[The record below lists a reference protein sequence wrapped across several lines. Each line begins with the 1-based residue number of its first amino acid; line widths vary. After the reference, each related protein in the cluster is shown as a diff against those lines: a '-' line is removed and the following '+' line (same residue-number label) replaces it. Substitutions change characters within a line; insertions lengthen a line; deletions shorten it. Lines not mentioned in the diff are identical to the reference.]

1 MALATL
7 SCIPISAG
15 IAIGKAYFI
24 NRSNFGQV
32 PRQALAEDLVEEEAA
47 RLRAAFAQAK
57 SDLAAIRER
66 VPAELKDHALIID
79 SHLMIMSDPKL
90 QGSALSH
97 LATLRINAEWA
108 LEKAV
113 ADLEEAFNALDDPYF
128 RERAQDVRIVA
139 DRVRALLMGQK
150 VDFKTLGS
158 RAVLLA
164 HDLTPADTVELQV
177 DKIMGFATV
186 QGGKTS
192 HAGILAKSL
201 GIPAVV
207 GAGGMEEVVQDGNL
221 VVVDGLKGLVLVEP
235 DEDELARYGDLK
247 YQFESFRAGIIK
259 NCHLPGETI
268 DGYRIKVKANI
279 ELYEEVAQVID
290 NGGDGI
296 GLFRTEYTYLN
307 RTELPSEEELF
318 EHYRDLADILSPRR
332 VILRTLDLGADKFMA
347 HFGRLE
353 EQNPAMGLRAVRFC
367 LRHKGLF
374 RTQIR
379 AILRASVVG
388 NISIMFPMIS
398 GLKELQQSL
407 ALLHECQQE
416 LRNEGLRYNPD
427 MPVGMMV
434 ELPSAVMTA
443 EIMAKEVDFFSIGT
457 NDLIQYS
464 LGIDRTNRHVSYLYQ
479 PLHPAV
485 VRSIKHVVDAAHQ
498 AGIECNLCGEMAS
511 DPFCIP
517 ILMGMQIDAVS
528 LNPQTIPAIKHIIRQ
543 TTMDDCKKLL
553 KQVLDSPTVARTN
566 QLVRETI
573 FQKFPDQLSFFYSL
587 LDSEEGPSQ

>member
-1 MALATL
+1 MALAILTG
-7 SCIPISAG
+7 IPISAG
-15 IAIGKAYFI
+15 IAIGKAFFL
-24 NRSNFGQV
+24 NRSHFGQV
-32 PRQALAEDLVEEEAA
+32 PRQTLADELVEDEAT
-47 RLRAAFAQAK
+47 RLRDAFSEAK
-57 SDLAAIRER
+57 QELSDIRQR

-90 QGSALSH
+90 QGSAITH
-97 LATLRINAEWA
+97 LTSLRINAEWA

-113 ADLEEAFNALDDPYF
+113 SDLEEAFNALDDPYF
-128 RERAQDVRIVA
+128 RERAQDVRMVA
-139 DRVRALLMGQK
+139 DRVRAKLMGQK
-150 VDFKTLGS
+150 VDFKALGS

-207 GAGGMEEVVQDGNL
+207 GVGGIEEAVTDGNL
-221 VVVDGLKGLVLVEP
+221 VVVDGIKGVVLVEP
-235 DEDELARYGDLK
+235 DEEELAHYGDLK
-247 YQFESFRAGIIK
+247 YQFESHRAAIIK

-307 RTELPSEEELF
+307 RTKLPSEEELL
-318 EHYRDLADILSPRR
+318 EHYRDLADILSPKR

-353 EQNPAMGLRAVRFC
+353 EQNPAMGLRAIRFC
-367 LRHKGLF
+367 LRHRELF

-398 GLKELQQSL
+398 GLKELRQSVN
-407 ALLHECQQE
+407 LLRLCQQE
-416 LRNEGLRYNPD
+416 LSKEGLAYNPE

-511 DPFCIP
+511 DPFCVP
-517 ILMGMQIDAVS
+517 ILMGMQMDAIS
-528 LNPQTIPAIKHIIRQ
+528 LTPQTIPGIKHLIRQ
-543 TTMDDCKKLL
+543 ATMDDCKKLL
-553 KQVLDSPTVARTN
+553 KQVLESPTVARTN

-573 FQKFPDQLSFFYSL
+573 FQKFPDQLSYFYSL
-587 LDSEEGPSQ
+587 LDSEEGPTQ

>member
-32 PRQALAEDLVEEEAA
+32 PRQALAEDLVAEEAA
-47 RLRAAFAQAK
+47 RLKDAFAQAK
-57 SDLAAIRER
+57 ADLAAIRER

-90 QGSALSH
+90 QGSAMNH
-97 LATLRINAEWA
+97 LTTLRINAEWA

-128 RERAQDVRIVA
+128 RERAQDVRLVA
-139 DRVRALLMGQK
+139 DRVRAQLMGQK

-221 VVVDGLKGLVLVEP
+221 VIVDGLKGLVLVEP

-247 YQFESFRAGIIK
+247 YQFESYRAGIIK

-307 RTELPSEEELF
+307 RTVLPTEEELF

-374 RTQIR
+374 KTQIR

-398 GLKELQQSL
+398 GLKELQQSIS
-407 ALLHECQQE
+407 LLRECQQE
-416 LRNEGLRYNPD
+416 LRKDGLAYNPE

>member
-7 SCIPISAG
+7 TGIPISAG
-15 IAIGKAYFI
+15 IAIGKAFFL
-24 NRSNFGQV
+24 NRSQFGQV
-32 PRQALAEDLVEEEAA
+32 PRLALLDEQVEPEAQ
-47 RLRAAFAQAK
+47 RLREAFEQAK
-57 SDLAAIRER
+57 RELASIRER

-90 QGSALSH
+90 MGSALEH
-97 LATLRINAEWA
+97 LTGLRINAEWA

-128 RERAQDVRIVA
+128 RERLQDVRLVA
-139 DRVRALLMGQK
+139 DRVRGRLMGQK

-158 RAVLLA
+158 RAVLMA
-164 HDLTPADTVELQV
+164 NDLTPADTVELQV

-207 GAGGMEEVVQDGNL
+207 GVGGMEAAVQDGHL
-221 VVVDGLKGLVLVEP
+221 VVVDGLKGQVIVEP
-235 DEDELARYGDLK
+235 DEEELARYGDLK
-247 YQFESFRAGIIK
+247 YQFESYRGSIIR
-259 NCHLPGETI
+259 NCHLPGETL

-307 RTELPSEEELF
+307 RTALPQEDELF
-318 EHYRDLADILSPRR
+318 EHYRDLADILSPQR
-332 VILRTLDLGADKFMA
+332 VTLRTLDLGADKFMA

-367 LRHKGLF
+367 LRNKELF
-374 RTQIR
+374 RTQLR

-388 NISIMFPMIS
+388 NISMMFPMIS
-398 GLKELQQSL
+398 GLKELRQSMT
-407 ALLHECQQE
+407 LLRQCQQE
-416 LRNEGLRYNPD
+416 LRSQGLPYDPD
-427 MPVGMMV
+427 MPVGIMV

-443 EIMAKEVDFFSIGT
+443 ETLAREVDFFSIGT
-457 NDLIQYS
+457 NDLIQYT
-464 LGIDRTNRHVSYLYQ
+464 LGIDRTNRHVS
-479 PLHPAV
+479 
-485 VRSIKHVVDAAHQ
+485 
-498 AGIECNLCGEMAS
+498 
-511 DPFCIP
+511 
-517 ILMGMQIDAVS
+517 
-528 LNPQTIPAIKHIIRQ
+528 
-543 TTMDDCKKLL
+543 
-553 KQVLDSPTVARTN
+553 
-566 QLVRETI
+566 
-573 FQKFPDQLSFFYSL
+573 
-587 LDSEEGPSQ
+587 

>member
-7 SCIPISAG
+7 TGIPISAG
-15 IAIGKAYFI
+15 IAIGKAFFL
-24 NRSNFGQV
+24 NRSQFGQV
-32 PRQALAEDLVEEEAA
+32 PRLALPGEQVEPEAQ
-47 RLRAAFAQAK
+47 RLRDAFEQAK
-57 SDLAAIRER
+57 RELAAIRER

-90 QGSALSH
+90 MGSALTH
-97 LATLRINAEWA
+97 LTGLRINAEWA

-128 RERAQDVRIVA
+128 RERLQDVRLVA
-139 DRVRALLMGQK
+139 DRVRGKLMGQK

-158 RAVLLA
+158 RAVLMA
-164 HDLTPADTVELQV
+164 NDLTPADTVELQV

-207 GAGGMEEVVQDGNL
+207 GVGGMEAAVQDGHL
-221 VVVDGLKGLVLVEP
+221 VVVDGLKGQVIVEP
-235 DEDELARYGDLK
+235 DEEELARYGDLK
-247 YQFESFRAGIIK
+247 YQFESYRGAIIR
-259 NCHLPGETI
+259 NCHLPGETL

-307 RTELPSEEELF
+307 RTALPTEDELF
-318 EHYRDLADILSPRR
+318 EHYRDLADILSPQR
-332 VILRTLDLGADKFMA
+332 VTLRTLDLGADKFMA

-367 LRHKGLF
+367 LRNKELF
-374 RTQIR
+374 RTQLR

-388 NISIMFPMIS
+388 NISMMFPMIS
-398 GLKELQQSL
+398 GLKELRQSMT
-407 ALLHECQQE
+407 LLRQCQQE
-416 LRNEGLRYNPD
+416 LRSQGLPYDPD
-427 MPVGMMV
+427 MPVGIMV

-443 EIMAKEVDFFSIGT
+443 ETLAREVDFFSIGT
-457 NDLIQYS
+457 NDLIQYT

-511 DPFCIP
+511 DPFCMP

-528 LNPQTIPAIKHIIRQ
+528 LNPQTIPGIKHIVRQ
-543 TTMDDCKKLL
+543 TTMDDCKNLL
-553 KQVLDSPTVARTN
+553 KQVLESPTVARTN

-573 FQKFPDQLSFFYSL
+573 FQKFPDQLSFFFSL

>member
-1 MALATL
+1 MAQATL
-7 SCIPISAG
+7 TGIPISAG
-15 IAIGKAYFI
+15 IAIGKAFFL
-24 NRSNFGQV
+24 NRSHFGQA
-32 PRQALAEDLVEEEAA
+32 PRQTVADAQVAEEAE
-47 RLRAAFAQAK
+47 RLRWAFRQAK
-57 SDLAAIRER
+57 ADLADIRSR

-79 SHLMIMSDPKL
+79 SHLMILSDPKL
-90 QGSALSH
+90 EKSALHH
-97 LATLRINAEWA
+97 LASLRINAEWA

-113 ADLEEAFNALDDPYF
+113 ADVEQMFSALDDPYF
-128 RERAQDVRIVA
+128 RERAQDVRSVA
-139 DRVRALLMGQK
+139 ERARLLLMGQQTDLK
-150 VDFKTLGS
+150 ALGS

-177 DKIMGFATV
+177 ERIMGFATV

-192 HAGILAKSL
+192 HTGILAKSL

-207 GAGGMEEVVQDGNL
+207 GLDGLEEAVSEGTL
-221 VVVDGLKGLVLVEP
+221 VVVDGLKGVVLVEP
-235 DEDELARYGDLK
+235 GEEELARYGDLK
-247 YQFESFRAGIIK
+247 YQFEAFRAGIIK

-268 DGYRIKVKANI
+268 DGYRVKVKANV
-279 ELYEEVAQVID
+279 ELYEEVPQVLD

-296 GLFRTEYTYLN
+296 GLFRTEYAYLN
-307 RTELPSEEELF
+307 RTGLPGEDELHEN
-318 EHYRDLADILSPRR
+318 YRDLAAIMSPKR

-347 HFGRLE
+347 HFGRLD
-353 EQNPAMGLRAVRFC
+353 EQNPALGLRAVRFC
-367 LRHKGLF
+367 LRNRDLF
-374 RTQIR
+374 RTQLR
-379 AILRASVVG
+379 AILRASAVG

-398 GLKELQQSL
+398 GLKELRQSV
-407 ALLHECQQE
+407 ALLRECQGE
-416 LRNEGLRYNPD
+416 LAREGLAFD
-427 MPVGMMV
+427 KDVPVGIMI

-443 EIMAKEVDFFSIGT
+443 EALAREVDFFSIGT

-511 DPFCIP
+511 DPFCVP
-517 ILMGMQIDAVS
+517 ILIGMQIDALS
-528 LNPQTIPAIKHIIRQ
+528 LNPQTIPAIKHVIRQ

-553 KQVLDSPTVARTN
+553 KQVLESPTVARTN

-573 FQKFPDQLSFFYSL
+573 FQKYPDQLSFFYSL
-587 LDSEEGPSQ
+587 LDSEEGPDL

>member
-1 MALATL
+1 MALAKL
-7 SCIPISAG
+7 SGIPISAG
-15 IAIGKAYFI
+15 IAIGKAFFL
-24 NRSNFGQV
+24 NRSQFGPV
-32 PRQALAEDLVEEEAA
+32 PRQTLAEELVEPEAQ
-47 RLRAAFAQAK
+47 RLRDAFADAK
-57 SDLAAIRER
+57 ADLKAIRER
-66 VPAELKDHALIID
+66 VPAELKDHALIMD

-90 QGSALSH
+90 MGSAVEH
-97 LATLRINAEWA
+97 VLALRINAEWA

-113 ADLEEAFNALDDPYF
+113 SALEEAFNALGDPYF
-128 RERAQDVRIVA
+128 RERLQDVRLVA
-139 DRVRALLMGQK
+139 DRVRGKLMGQK
-150 VDFKTLGS
+150 VDFKALGS

-207 GAGGMEEVVQDGNL
+207 GAGGLEESVQDGNL
-221 VVVDGLKGLVLVEP
+221 VIVDGLKGVVIVEP
-235 DEDELARYGDLK
+235 DEEELARYGDLK
-247 YQFESFRAGIIK
+247 YQFESYRAGIIK

-268 DGYRIKVKANI
+268 DGYRVKVKANI

-307 RTELPSEEELF
+307 RTSLPTEEELF
-318 EHYRDLADILSPRR
+318 EHYLDLADILSPRR

-367 LRHKGLF
+367 LRHRELF
-374 RTQIR
+374 KTQIR

-398 GLKELQQSL
+398 GLKELRQSL
-407 ALLHECQQE
+407 SLLKECQGE
-416 LRNEGLRYNPD
+416 LSRQGLPYNPG

-511 DPFCIP
+511 DPFCVP
-517 ILMGMQIDAVS
+517 ILMGMQMDAIS
-528 LNPQTIPAIKHIIRQ
+528 LNPQTIPGIKHIIRQ

>member
-1 MALATL
+1 MALATI
-7 SCIPISAG
+7 SGIPISAG
-15 IAIGKAYFI
+15 IAIGKAYFL

-32 PRQALAEDLVEEEAA
+32 PRQTLAEDMVDDEAA
-47 RLRAAFAQAK
+47 RLREAFDQAK
-57 SDLAAIRER
+57 AELAAIRER

-97 LATLRINAEWA
+97 LTTLRINAEWA

-113 ADLEEAFNALDDPYF
+113 SDLEEAFNALDDPYF
-128 RERAQDVRIVA
+128 RERAQDVRLVA
-139 DRVRALLMGQK
+139 DRVRAQLMGQK
-150 VDFKTLGS
+150 VDFKALGS

-207 GAGGMEEVVQDGNL
+207 GAAGIEETVQDGNL
-221 VVVDGLKGLVLVEP
+221 VVVDGLKGVVLVEP

-247 YQFESFRAGIIK
+247 YQFESYRAGIIK

-268 DGYRIKVKANI
+268 DGYRIKVEANI

-307 RTELPSEEELF
+307 RTSLPTEEELL
-318 EHYRDLADILSPRR
+318 EHYRDLADILSPRP

-353 EQNPAMGLRAVRFC
+353 EQNPAMGLRAIRFC
-367 LRHKGLF
+367 LRNRELF
-374 RTQIR
+374 RTQLR

-398 GLKELQQSL
+398 GLKELRQSMNML
-407 ALLHECQQE
+407 RQCQAE
-416 LRNEGLRYNPD
+416 LSSEGLAYDRE
-427 MPVGMMV
+427 MSVGMMV

-443 EIMAKEVDFFSIGT
+443 EIMAREVDFFSIGT

-498 AGIECNLCGEMAS
+498 AGIGCNLCGEMAS
-511 DPFCIP
+511 DPFCVP
-517 ILMGMQIDAVS
+517 ILMGMQMDAIS
-528 LNPQTIPAIKHIIRQ
+528 LNPQTIPGIKHLIRQ
-543 TTMDDCKKLL
+543 ATMDDCKKLL
-553 KQVLDSPTVARTN
+553 KQVLESPTVARTN

-573 FQKFPDQLSFFYSL
+573 FEKFPDQLSYFYSL

>member
-1 MALATL
+1 MALATI
-7 SCIPISAG
+7 SGIPISAG

-32 PRQALAEDLVEEEAA
+32 PRQTLADDMVDAEAQ
-47 RLRAAFAQAK
+47 RLRDAFAEAK
-57 SDLAAIRER
+57 AELGAIRDR

-90 QGSALSH
+90 QGSALNH
-97 LATLRINAEWA
+97 LTQLRINAEWA

-113 ADLEEAFNALDDPYF
+113 SDLEEAFNALDDPYF
-128 RERAQDVRIVA
+128 RERAQDVRLVA
-139 DRVRALLMGQK
+139 DRVRALLMGRK
-150 VDFKTLGS
+150 VDFKALGS
-158 RAVLLA
+158 RAVLMA

-207 GAGGMEEVVQDGNL
+207 GAAGIEETVQDGNL
-221 VVVDGLKGLVLVEP
+221 VVVDGLKGMVVVEP

-247 YQFESFRAGIIK
+247 YQFESYRAGIIK

-268 DGYRIKVKANI
+268 DGYRVKVKANI

-307 RTELPSEEELF
+307 RTSLPTEEELL
-318 EHYRDLADILSPRR
+318 EHYRDLADILSPRP

-353 EQNPAMGLRAVRFC
+353 EQNPAMGLRAIRFC
-367 LRHKGLF
+367 LRNRELF
-374 RTQIR
+374 RTQLR

-398 GLKELQQSL
+398 GLKELRQSVN
-407 ALLHECQQE
+407 LLRQCQAE
-416 LRNEGLRYNPD
+416 LSREGLPYHPE

-443 EIMAKEVDFFSIGT
+443 EIMAREVDFFSIGT

-511 DPFCIP
+511 DPFCVP
-517 ILMGMQIDAVS
+517 ILMGMQMDALS
-528 LNPQTIPAIKHIIRQ
+528 LNPQTIPGIKHLIRQ
-543 TTMDDCKKLL
+543 ATMDDCKKLL

-573 FQKFPDQLSFFYSL
+573 FEKFPDQLAFFYSL

>member
-7 SCIPISAG
+7 TGIPISAG
-15 IAIGKAYFI
+15 IAIGKAFFL
-24 NRSNFGQV
+24 NRSLFGQI
-32 PRQALAEDLVEEEAA
+32 PRHTLPVDQVEQEAQ
-47 RLRAAFAQAK
+47 RLREAFAKGQAE
-57 SDLAAIRER
+57 LAAIRER
-66 VPAELKDHALIID
+66 VPAELEEHALIID
-79 SHLMIMSDPKL
+79 SHLMIMRDPKL
-90 QGSALSH
+90 QGSAMNH
-97 LATLRINAEWA
+97 LMSLRINAEWA

-113 ADLEEAFNALDDPYF
+113 ADLEEAFDALDDPYF
-128 RERAQDVRIVA
+128 RERLQDVRLVA
-139 DRVRALLMGQK
+139 DRVRSQLMDQK
-150 VDFKTLGS
+150 VDFRTLGS

-177 DKIMGFATV
+177 DKIMGFATM

-192 HAGILAKSL
+192 HTGILAKSL

-207 GAGGMEEVVQDGNL
+207 GVVGMEEAVQDGSL
-221 VVVDGLKGLVLVEP
+221 VVVDGIKGLVVVEP
-235 DEDELARYGDLK
+235 TEEELARYGDLK
-247 YQFESFRAGIIK
+247 YQFESYRVGITK

-296 GLFRTEYTYLN
+296 GLFRTEYAYLN
-307 RTELPSEEELF
+307 RVNLPGEEELF
-318 EHYRDLADILSPRR
+318 ENYRDLADILAPRR

-353 EQNPAMGLRAVRFC
+353 EQNPALGMRAIRFC
-367 LRHKGLF
+367 LRHKDLF

-388 NISIMFPMIS
+388 NVSLMFPMIS
-398 GLKELQQSL
+398 GLKEIRQSVN
-407 ALLHECQQE
+407 LLRECQQE
-416 LRNEGLRYNPD
+416 LSREGLAYNPE

-511 DPFCIP
+511 DPFCVP
-517 ILMGMQIDAVS
+517 ILMGMQIDAIS
-528 LNPQTIPAIKHIIRQ
+528 LNPQTIPGIKHLIRQ
-543 TTMDDCKKLL
+543 ATMDDCKKLL
-553 KQVLDSPTVARTN
+553 KQVLESPTVARTN

-573 FQKFPDQLSFFYSL
+573 FQKFPDQLSYFYSL

>member
-47 RLRAAFAQAK
+47 RLTEAFAHAK
-57 SDLAAIRER
+57 DDLAAIRER

-90 QGSALSH
+90 QGSALNH
-97 LATLRINAEWA
+97 LTTLRINAEWA

-128 RERAQDVRIVA
+128 RERAQDVRLVA
-139 DRVRALLMGQK
+139 GRVRAQLMGQK

-207 GAGGMEEVVQDGNL
+207 GAGGMEEAVQDGNL
-221 VVVDGLKGLVLVEP
+221 VIVDGLKGLVLIEP

-247 YQFESFRAGIIK
+247 YQFESYRAGIIK

-268 DGYRIKVKANI
+268 DGYRSRSRPTSRCSMKCRPWSITAGRA
-279 ELYEEVAQVID
+279 LA
-290 NGGDGI
+290 
-296 GLFRTEYTYLN
+296 
-307 RTELPSEEELF
+307 LPHRIFLHEPLEAS
-318 EHYRDLADILSPRR
+318 HRG
-332 VILRTLDLGADKFMA
+332 RTLPGIPGSCHHHVA
-347 HFGRLE
+347 
-353 EQNPAMGLRAVRFC
+353 
-367 LRHKGLF
+367 
-374 RTQIR
+374 
-379 AILRASVVG
+379 ASG
-388 NISIMFPMIS
+388 
-398 GLKELQQSL
+398 
-407 ALLHECQQE
+407 H
-416 LRNEGLRYNPD
+416 
-427 MPVGMMV
+427 
-434 ELPSAVMTA
+434 PS
-443 EIMAKEVDFFSIGT
+443 
-457 NDLIQYS
+457 
-464 LGIDRTNRHVSYLYQ
+464 
-479 PLHPAV
+479 HP
-485 VRSIKHVVDAAHQ
+485 
-498 AGIECNLCGEMAS
+498 
-511 DPFCIP
+511 
-517 ILMGMQIDAVS
+517 
-528 LNPQTIPAIKHIIRQ
+528 
-543 TTMDDCKKLL
+543 
-553 KQVLDSPTVARTN
+553 
-566 QLVRETI
+566 
-573 FQKFPDQLSFFYSL
+573 
-587 LDSEEGPSQ
+587 

>member
-47 RLRAAFAQAK
+47 RLKDAFAHAK

-90 QGSALSH
+90 QGSALNH
-97 LATLRINAEWA
+97 LTTLRINAEWA

-128 RERAQDVRIVA
+128 RERAQDVRLVA
-139 DRVRALLMGQK
+139 DRVRAQLMGQK

-221 VVVDGLKGLVLVEP
+221 VIVDGLKGLVLVEP

-247 YQFESFRAGIIK
+247 YQFESYRAGIIK

-307 RTELPSEEELF
+307 RTVLPTEEELF

-374 RTQIR
+374 KTQIR

-398 GLKELQQSL
+398 GLKELQQSIN
-407 ALLHECQQE
+407 LLRECQQE
-416 LRNEGLRYNPD
+416 LRKDGLAYNPE

>member
-7 SCIPISAG
+7 TGIPISAG
-15 IAIGKAYFI
+15 IAIGKAYFL
-24 NRSNFGQV
+24 NRSHFGQV
-32 PRQALAEDLVEEEAA
+32 PRQTLADDLVEDEAA
-47 RLRAAFAQAK
+47 RLRDAFAEAK
-57 SDLAAIRER
+57 LELSDIRQR

-90 QGSALSH
+90 QGSAVTH
-97 LATLRINAEWA
+97 LTTLRINAEWA

-113 ADLEEAFNALDDPYF
+113 SDLEEAFNALDDPYF
-128 RERAQDVRIVA
+128 RERAQDVRMVA
-139 DRVRALLMGQK
+139 GRVRAKLMGQK
-150 VDFKTLGS
+150 VDFKALGS

-207 GAGGMEEVVQDGNL
+207 GVGGIEEAVTDGNL
-221 VVVDGLKGLVLVEP
+221 VIVDGIKGMVLVEP
-235 DEDELARYGDLK
+235 DEDELAHYGDLK
-247 YQFESFRAGIIK
+247 YQFESHRTAIIK

-307 RTELPSEEELF
+307 RTQLPTEEELL
-318 EHYRDLADILSPRR
+318 EHYRDLADILSPKR

-353 EQNPAMGLRAVRFC
+353 EQNPAMGLRAIRFC
-367 LRHKGLF
+367 LRHRELF

-398 GLKELQQSL
+398 GLKELRQSIN
-407 ALLHECQQE
+407 LLRLCQQE
-416 LRNEGLRYNPD
+416 LSKEGLAFNPE

-511 DPFCIP
+511 DPFCVP
-517 ILMGMQIDAVS
+517 ILMGMQMDAIS
-528 LNPQTIPAIKHIIRQ
+528 LTPQTIPGIKHLIRQ
-543 TTMDDCKKLL
+543 ATMDDCKKLL
-553 KQVLDSPTVARTN
+553 KQVLESPTVARTN

-573 FQKFPDQLSFFYSL
+573 FQKFPDQLSYFYSL
-587 LDSEEGPSQ
+587 LDSEEGPTK

>member
-1 MALATL
+1 MASAKLAG
-7 SCIPISAG
+7 IPISAG
-15 IAIGKAYFI
+15 IAIGKAFFL
-24 NRSNFGQV
+24 NRSHFAQV
-32 PRQALAEDLVEEEAA
+32 PRHTVAENLLEEERE
-47 RLRAAFAQAK
+47 RLRNAFDQAASEL
-57 SDLAAIRER
+57 SDIRQR

-79 SHLMIMSDPKL
+79 SHLMIMRDPKL
-90 QGSALSH
+90 QGTAEKHLMELS
-97 LATLRINAEWA
+97 INAEWA

-113 ADLEEAFNALDDPYF
+113 ADLEEAFGALDDPYF
-128 RERAQDVRIVA
+128 RERAQDVRLVS
-139 DRVRALLMGQK
+139 DRVRGQLMGRK
-150 VDFKTLGS
+150 VDFKAMGS

-164 HDLTPADTVELQV
+164 HDLTPADTVEIQV

-207 GAGGMEEVVQDGNL
+207 GVDGMEEVVQDGSI

-235 DEDELARYGDLK
+235 TEEELAAYGDLK
-247 YQFESFRAGIIK
+247 YQFESYRGSITK

-268 DGYRIKVKANI
+268 DGYRLKVKANI

-307 RTELPSEEELF
+307 RTELPDEDELF
-318 EHYRDLADILSPRR
+318 EHYRDLADILAPKR

-367 LRHKGLF
+367 LKHRDLF
-374 RTQIR
+374 RVQLR
-379 AILRASVVG
+379 AIARASVVG

-398 GLKELQQSL
+398 GLKELRQSVN
-407 ALLHECQQE
+407 LLRQCQAE
-416 LRNEGLRYNPD
+416 LTNQGLPHNPS

-443 EIMAKEVDFFSIGT
+443 EIMAREVDFFSLGT

-511 DPFCIP
+511 DPFCVP
-517 ILMGMQIDAVS
+517 ILMGMQIDAIS
-528 LNPQTIPAIKHIIRQ
+528 MNPQNIPGIKHIIRQ

-553 KQVLDSPTVARTN
+553 KQVLESPTVARTN

-587 LDSEEGPSQ
+587 LDSEEGPTQ

>member
-1 MALATL
+1 MALATV

-32 PRQALAEDLVEEEAA
+32 PRQALAEDLVEEEAT
-47 RLRAAFAQAK
+47 RLKDAFAQAK

-90 QGSALSH
+90 QGSALNH
-97 LATLRINAEWA
+97 LTTLRINAEWA

-128 RERAQDVRIVA
+128 RERAQDVRLVA
-139 DRVRALLMGQK
+139 DRVRAQLMGQK

-221 VVVDGLKGLVLVEP
+221 VIVDGLKGLVLVEP

-247 YQFESFRAGIIK
+247 YQFESYRAGIIK

-307 RTELPSEEELF
+307 RTVLPTEEELF

-374 RTQIR
+374 KTQIR

-398 GLKELQQSL
+398 GLKELQQSIS
-407 ALLHECQQE
+407 LLRECQQE
-416 LRNEGLRYNPD
+416 LRKDGLAYNPE

>member
-7 SCIPISAG
+7 QGIPISAG
-15 IAIGKAYFI
+15 IAIGKAYFL
-24 NRSNFGQV
+24 NRSQFGPV
-32 PRQALAEDLVEEEAA
+32 PRQTVAEDLVEEEAQ
-47 RLRAAFAQAK
+47 RLRDAFTHAK
-57 SDLAAIRER
+57 EELAAIRER

-79 SHLMIMSDPKL
+79 SHLMIMGDPKL
-90 QGSALSH
+90 QGSALKH
-97 LATLRINAEWA
+97 LLELRINAEWA

-113 ADLEEAFNALDDPYF
+113 ADIEEAFNALDDPYF
-128 RERAQDVRIVA
+128 RERLQDVRLVA
-139 DRVRALLMGQK
+139 DRVRGKLMGQK
-150 VDFKTLGS
+150 VDFKALGS
-158 RAVLLA
+158 RAVLIA

-207 GAGGMEEVVQDGNL
+207 GAGGMEQAVQDGNL
-221 VVVDGLKGLVLVEP
+221 VIVDGLKGVVLVEP
-235 DEDELARYGDLK
+235 DEEELARYGDLK
-247 YQFESFRAGIIK
+247 YQFESYRAGIIK
-259 NCHLPGETI
+259 NCHLPGETL
-268 DGYRIKVKANI
+268 DGSRLKVKATR

-307 RTELPSEEELF
+307 RTALPEEDELF
-318 EHYRDLADILSPRR
+318 EHYRDLADIIAPKR
-332 VILRTLDLGADKFMA
+332 VILRSLDLGADKFMA

-353 EQNPAMGLRAVRFC
+353 EQNPAMGLRAIRFC
-367 LRHKGLF
+367 LRHREMF

-388 NISIMFPMIS
+388 NISLMFPMIS
-398 GLKELQQSL
+398 GLKELRQSVN
-407 ALLHECQQE
+407 LLRQCQAE
-416 LRNEGLRYNPD
+416 LRAEGLPYNPE
-427 MPVGMMV
+427 MPVGIMV

-443 EIMAKEVDFFSIGT
+443 EILAKEVDFFSLGT
-457 NDLIQYS
+457 NDLIQYT

-498 AGIECNLCGEMAS
+498 AGFECNLCGEMAS
-511 DPFCIP
+511 DPFCVP
-517 ILMGMQIDAVS
+517 ILMGMQIDAIS
-528 LNPQTIPAIKHIIRQ
+528 LNPQTIPGIKHVIRQ
-543 TTMDDCKKLL
+543 TTIDDCKKLH
-553 KQVLDSPTVARTN
+553 KQVLESPTVARTN

-573 FQKFPDQLSFFYSL
+573 FQKFPDQLSFFFSL

>member
-47 RLRAAFAQAK
+47 RLKDAFAHAK

-90 QGSALSH
+90 QGSAQNH
-97 LATLRINAEWA
+97 LTTLRINAEWA

-128 RERAQDVRIVA
+128 RERAQDVRLVA
-139 DRVRALLMGQK
+139 DRVRAQLMGQK

-221 VVVDGLKGLVLVEP
+221 VIVDGLKGLVLVEP

-247 YQFESFRAGIIK
+247 YQFESYRAGIIK

-307 RTELPSEEELF
+307 RTVLPTEEELF

-374 RTQIR
+374 KTQIR

-398 GLKELQQSL
+398 GLKELQQSIS
-407 ALLHECQQE
+407 LLRECQQE
-416 LRNEGLRYNPD
+416 LRKDGLAYNPE